1 MGMKSSISHGEA
13 FEKDRLHDGRKRVPV
28 KFFDFCLL
36 LAGIEWQANLETKR
50 WKTRMNN
57 QSY

>member
-1 MGMKSSISHGEA
+1 
-13 FEKDRLHDGRKRVPV
+13 
-28 KFFDFCLL
+28 LL